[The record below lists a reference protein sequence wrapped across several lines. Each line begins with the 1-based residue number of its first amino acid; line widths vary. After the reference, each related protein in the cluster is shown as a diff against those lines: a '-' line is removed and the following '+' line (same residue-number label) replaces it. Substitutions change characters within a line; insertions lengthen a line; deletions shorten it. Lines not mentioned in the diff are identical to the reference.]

1 MKLINSRTLKH
12 SAKLAGAVMLGAA
25 LITGC
30 TAAPD
35 AKTSQANTSEVQTK
49 TVKVTKVS
57 KKKISEPLEQVAD
70 VVSSLQIDIITKAGG
85 DIKEILKKRGDMVEK
100 GDVILRLDPTD
111 VLIQKEKAQIG
122 VAGSQQ
128 QLVKAKQDLEDG
140 KQELK
145 NGIAKLES
153 SLKDAEKNYSKMRN
167 DYDQGLVEKIQLE
180 QTETQLN
187 NMKLD
192 LENTRNKLQTMEK
205 TNSLAQLEQAVQSA
219 GVSIKELDRT
229 LENLDVKASVSGV
242 LTDLPVETGM
252 TISAGFKAAQ
262 VQQLDPIKIK
272 AELTEQSA
280 ALIRGK
286 NELTFYIPGTV
297 DKTKAKVN
305 YIADVMSTQSKSY
318 ALELE
323 VANQDRKLKPGMKAQ
338 VLLSEEQD
346 QVVVAIPTLSVVRE
360 GGDTFVFVLV
370 GDLVEKRKVELGR
383 LNEADQEV
391 ISGLKEGEQLVTTGQ
406 HQLKDK
412 EKVKLGQ

>member
-1 MKLINSRTLKH
+1 MKLMKSRVLKH
-12 SAKLAGAVMLGAA
+12 SAKLAGAVVLGAA
-25 LITGC
+25 LMTGC
-30 TAAPD
+30 SAAPD
-35 AKTSQANTSEVQTK
+35 AKASQENTAESQVK

-70 VVSSLQIDIITKAGG
+70 VVSSLQIDIIAKAGG
-85 DIKEILKKRGDMVEK
+85 DIQEILKKRGDMVEK
-100 GDVILRLDPTD
+100 GDIILRLDPTD

-122 VAGSQQ
+122 LAGSQQ
-128 QLVKAKQDLEDG
+128 QLTKSKQDVEDG
-140 KQELK
+140 KLELK
-145 NGIAKLES
+145 NGIAKLEA

-192 LENTRNKLQTMEK
+192 LENNRNKLQTLEK

-229 LENLDVKASVSGV
+229 LENLEVKASVSGI

-252 TISAGFKAAQ
+252 TISGGFKVAQ

-280 ALIRGK
+280 AMIRGK
-286 NELTFYIPGTV
+286 QELTFYIPGTV
-297 DKTKAKVN
+297 EKTKAKVN
-305 YIADVMSTQSKSY
+305 YLADVMSAQSKSY

-323 VANQDRKLKPGMKAQ
+323 VANADRKLKPGMKAQ

-360 GGDTFVFVLV
+360 GGDTFVFVLT
-370 GDLVEKRKVELGR
+370 GDQVEKRKVELGR

>member
-1 MKLINSRTLKH
+1 MKLMKSRVLKH
-12 SAKLAGAVMLGAA
+12 SAKLAGVVVLGAA
-25 LITGC
+25 LMTGC
-30 TAAPD
+30 SAAPD
-35 AKTSQANTSEVQTK
+35 AKASQENTAETQVK
-49 TVKVTKVS
+49 TVKATKVS

-70 VVSSLQIDIITKAGG
+70 VVSSLQIDIIAKAGG
-85 DIKEILKKRGDMVEK
+85 DIQEILKKRGDMVEK
-100 GDVILRLDPTD
+100 GDIILRLDPTD

-122 VAGSQQ
+122 LAGSQQ
-128 QLVKAKQDLEDG
+128 QLTKAKQDNEDG
-140 KQELK
+140 KLELK
-145 NGIAKLES
+145 NGIAKLEA

-192 LENTRNKLQTMEK
+192 LENNRTKLQTLEK
-205 TNSLAQLEQAVQSA
+205 TNSNAQLEQAVQSA

-229 LENLDVKASVSGV
+229 LANLEVKASVSGI

-252 TISAGFKAAQ
+252 TISGGFKVAQ

-280 ALIRGK
+280 AMIRGK
-286 NELTFYIPGTV
+286 QELTFYIPGTV
-297 DKTKAKVN
+297 EKTKANVN
-305 YIADVMSTQSKSY
+305 YLADVMSAQSKSY

-323 VANQDRKLKPGMKAQ
+323 VANADRKLKPGMKAQ

-370 GDLVEKRKVELGR
+370 GDQVEKRKVELGR

>member
-1 MKLINSRTLKH
+1 MKLMKSRVLKH
-12 SAKLAGAVMLGAA
+12 SAKLAGAVVLGAA
-25 LITGC
+25 LMTGC
-30 TAAPD
+30 SAAPD
-35 AKTSQANTSEVQTK
+35 AKASQENTAESQVK

-70 VVSSLQIDIITKAGG
+70 VVSSLQIDIIAKAGG
-85 DIKEILKKRGDMVEK
+85 DIQEILKKRGDMVEK
-100 GDVILRLDPTD
+100 GDIILRLDPTD

-122 VAGSQQ
+122 LAGSQQ
-128 QLVKAKQDLEDG
+128 QLTKSKQDVEDG
-140 KQELK
+140 KLELK
-145 NGIAKLES
+145 NGIAKLEA

-192 LENTRNKLQTMEK
+192 LENSRNKLQTLEK

-229 LENLDVKASVSGV
+229 LENLEVKASVSGI

-252 TISAGFKAAQ
+252 TISGGFKVAQ

-280 ALIRGK
+280 AMIRGK
-286 NELTFYIPGTV
+286 QELTFYIPGTV
-297 DKTKAKVN
+297 EKTKAKVN
-305 YIADVMSTQSKSY
+305 YLADVMSAQSKSY

-323 VANQDRKLKPGMKAQ
+323 VANADRKLKPGMKAQ

-360 GGDTFVFVLV
+360 GGDTFVFVLT
-370 GDLVEKRKVELGR
+370 GDQVEKRKVELGR